1 MTFYDD
7 NIAEGDQMGNAK
19 VIEFPK
25 EKSLRKRLQDKAQEQ
40 KAVLVLSIASVLLMT
55 VFVNQWLVDNA
66 DHSLTAHGSR
76 QVASFEPA
84 VFARDVK
91 WEHELAK
98 RLNGE
103 TAFAANLAERPTV
116 RDELV
121 FGYLEGKYGMKMAQN
136 HIQSLE
142 FIDAQA
148 GEQPMAINDKAQFLK
163 KYAEA
168 FGGNYNEVSPSQGTA
183 NEQVYNLMDAGKTIV
198 GQAHF
203 ALDDQGRVQAVRFT
217 Q

>member
-1 MTFYDD
+1 
-7 NIAEGDQMGNAK
+7 MGKAK

-40 KAVLVLSIASVLLMT
+40 KAIVMLSIASVLLMT
-55 VFVNQWLVDNA
+55 VFINQWLVDNS
-66 DHSLTAHGSR
+66 DHGFTSSGSR

-98 RLNGE
+98 RLNSDSV
-103 TAFAANLAERPTV
+103 FASNLAERPTV
-116 RDELV
+116 RDDLI
-121 FGYLEGKYGMKMAQN
+121 FGYLEGKYGMKIVKG
-136 HIQSLE
+136 HVESLE

-148 GEQPMAINDKAQFLK
+148 GEQPMAILDKAQFLK

-168 FGGNYNEVSPSQGTA
+168 FGGNYNEVSPSQGSSS
-183 NEQVYNLMDAGKTIV
+183 EQVYSLIDSSKTIV

-203 ALDDQGRVQAVRFT
+203 SIDDQGRVQAIRIT
-217 Q
+217 QTAL

>member
-1 MTFYDD
+1 M
-7 NIAEGDQMGNAK
+7 ENAK

-25 EKSLRKRLQDKAQEQ
+25 AKSLRKRLQDKAQEQ

-55 VFVNQWLVDNA
+55 VFVNQWLVDSSDSALGARGN
-66 DHSLTAHGSR
+66 R

-91 WEHELAK
+91 WEHEIAK
-98 RLNGE
+98 KLSSEKTGLI
-103 TAFAANLAERPTV
+103 ASLAEKPTL
-116 RDELV
+116 RDDLI
-121 FGYLEGKYGMKMAQN
+121 FGYLEGKYGMKLAQGR
-136 HIQSLE
+136 IETLE

-148 GEQPMAINDKAQFLK
+148 GENPMKIGNKADFLK
-163 KYAEA
+163 KYADA
-168 FGGNYNEVSPSQGTA
+168 FGRGYVEVSSASTSDS
-183 NEQVYNLMDAGKTIV
+183 EQVFNLIDSSKTIV

-203 ALDDQGRVQAVRFT
+203 AIDTEGRVQSLRFT

>member
-1 MTFYDD
+1 
-7 NIAEGDQMGNAK
+7 MGNAK

-40 KAVLVLSIASVLLMT
+40 KAVLVFSIASVLLMT
-55 VFVNQWLVDNA
+55 VFVNQWLVDNK
-66 DHSLTAHGSR
+66 DHSLSVQGNR

-98 RLNGE
+98 RLNSD
-103 TAFAANLAERPTV
+103 TTFAANLAERPTV
-116 RDELV
+116 RDELI
-121 FGYLEGKYGMKMAQN
+121 FGYLEGKYGMKMAQG

-148 GEQPMAINDKAQFLK
+148 GEQPMAISDKAQFLK
-163 KYAEA
+163 KYSEA
-168 FGGNYNEVSPSQGTA
+168 FGGNFVEVSPSQGTNA
-183 NEQVYNLMDAGKTIV
+183 EQVYNLIDSGKTIV

-203 ALDDQGRVQAVRFT
+203 GLDDQGRVQSIRFT

>member
-1 MTFYDD
+1 
-7 NIAEGDQMGNAK
+7 MGNAK

-40 KAVLVLSIASVLLMT
+40 KAALILSIASILLMT
-55 VFVNQWLVDNA
+55 VFVNQWLVDN
-66 DHSLTAHGSR
+66 DHHSLAAGGTR
-76 QVASFEPA
+76 NVASFEPA

-121 FGYLEGKYGMKMAQN
+121 FGYLEGKYGMKLAKGR
-136 HIQSLE
+136 IQSLE

-148 GEQPMAINDKAQFLK
+148 GEQPMAIKDEAQFLK
-163 KYAEA
+163 KYADA
-168 FGGNYNEVSPSQGTA
+168 FGVQYSEVSATESS
-183 NEQVYNLMDAGKTIV
+183 NLEHVFNLIDSSKTIV

-203 ALDDQGRVQAVRFT
+203 SLDDQGRVQSLRFT

>member
-1 MTFYDD
+1 M
-7 NIAEGDQMGNAK
+7 ENAK

-25 EKSLRKRLQDKAQEQ
+25 AKSLRKRLQDKAQEQ

-55 VFVNQWLVDNA
+55 VFVNQWLVDSSDSALGARGN
-66 DHSLTAHGSR
+66 R

-91 WEHELAK
+91 WEHEIAK
-98 RLNGE
+98 KLSSE
-103 TAFAANLAERPTV
+103 KSALIASLAEKPTL
-116 RDELV
+116 RDDLI
-121 FGYLEGKYGMKMAQN
+121 FGYLEGKYGMKLAQGR
-136 HIQSLE
+136 IETLE

-148 GEQPMAINDKAQFLK
+148 GENPMKIGNKADFLK

-168 FGGNYNEVSPSQGTA
+168 FGREYVEVSSASTSDS
-183 NEQVYNLMDAGKTIV
+183 EQVFNLIDSSKTIV

-203 ALDDQGRVQAVRFT
+203 AIDTEGRVQSLRFT